1 MRIDC
6 VTSQIIAYAL
16 KKANNNFKWFE
27 LVDDNT
33 FGNGTSFEYRL
44 SFRYKEG
51 FSVPTGEFQLYE
63 AYSHYCDLFNYVNE
77 IKCGIDMMKAFNE
90 MEIEAVWKN
99 IPEADKYES
108 GVADYVQAEKKAEIS
123 ELCRIFRSYDKFA
136 LIRWV
141 KDREI

>member
-16 KKANNNFKWFE
+16 QKANNNFKWFE

-33 FGNGTSFEYRL
+33 FGNGTTFDYRL

-51 FSVPTGEFQLYE
+51 FSVPTGELRLSD
-63 AYSHYCDLFNYVNE
+63 AYIKYCELFNYVNE
-77 IKCGIDMMKAFNE
+77 IKCGIEMVKAFNE
-90 MEIEAVWKN
+90 MEIKAVWKN

-123 ELCRIFRSYDKFA
+123 ELCGIFRSYDKFA

-141 KDREI
+141 EDREI

>member
-33 FGNGTSFEYRL
+33 FGNGTAFDYRL

-51 FSVPTGEFQLYE
+51 FSVPTGEFQLNE
-63 AYSHYCDLFNYVNE
+63 AYSHYYDLFNYVNE
-77 IKCGIDMMKAFNE
+77 IKCGIDMIKAFNE

-99 IPEADKYES
+99 VPEADKYES

-123 ELCRIFRSYDKFA
+123 ELCRIFRSYDKFG

>member
-16 KKANNNFKWFE
+16 QKANNNFKWFE

-33 FGNGTSFEYRL
+33 FGNGTTFDYRL

-51 FSVPTGEFQLYE
+51 FSVPTGELRLSD
-63 AYSHYCDLFNYVNE
+63 AYIKYCELFNYVNE
-77 IKCGIDMMKAFNE
+77 IKCGIEMVKAFNE
-90 MEIEAVWKN
+90 MEIKAVWKN

-123 ELCRIFRSYDKFA
+123 ELCRIFRDYDKFA

-141 KDREI
+141 EDREI